1 MESFAVSRTP
11 ASRRAAGAQTFTL
24 YSDFPGAE
32 SKLLPPEA
40 NIQLRLPDSG
50 SFELVPYHCTR
61 EPPRSGGGIYHYRF
75 RVPAREVSPQ
85 NFCRR
90 RPTPRSKFQAASPP
104 QDPPRSTKYESLLH
118 LLALALCFACFA
130 ARGRRFVPTSRLRQY
145 PLVAPVQNP
154 FAQVAGS
161 DSLLRRFSAAL
172 QRYGRFRINTFRP
185 NFIIIILTTPPI
197 IQMLPPN
204 VT

>member
-1 MESFAVSRTP
+1 MCPCTRKPPRSQRLHYIFLDRFLKLFFRSFAAGGQRLDTTADIVSMESFAVSRTP

-61 EPPRSGGGIYHYRF
+61 EPPRSSGWIDHYIF
-75 RVPAREVSPQ
+75 RVLANEVSPQ

-104 QDPPRSTKYESLLH
+104 QHPPRSS
-118 LLALALCFACFA
+118 
-130 ARGRRFVPTSRLRQY
+130 GRSVCMMFRVPATD
-145 PLVAPVQNP
+145 
-154 FAQVAGS
+154 F
-161 DSLLRRFSAAL
+161 FL
-172 QRYGRFRINTFRP
+172 QMSPSCIFQP
-185 NFIIIILTTPPI
+185 
-197 IQMLPPN
+197 
-204 VT
+204 